1 MIVLIEG
8 ICGAENLGSGKTL
21 YLIRN
26 LVTDFNNGRKIFCN
40 IRINGIE
47 YQQLFIEDFLD
58 ETKTDY
64 FKNATVGI
72 DEITLFMDCRHSM
85 QNTFLSYIFLQ
96 SRKRHLDFYLTTQD
110 YTMLDGRLLP
120 YITVHVIMELI
131 FDSNNKPLKDY
142 RLVTVIN
149 MKNRKNITE
158 NSFIINITPWFK
170 HYDTDEIVKPL
181 YRSKQIVR
189 TNELKK

>member
-8 ICGAENLGSGKTL
+8 ISGAENLGSGKTL

-26 LVTDFNNGRKIFCN
+26 LVTDYLNGRKIICN

-58 ETKTDY
+58 ETKTDL
-64 FKNATVGI
+64 FRNATIGI
-72 DEITLFMDCRHSM
+72 DEITMFMDCRHSM

-120 YITVHVIMELI
+120 YIAIHVIVELI
-131 FDSNNKPLKDY
+131 FDENNNPIKNY
-142 RLVTVIN
+142 RKVNVIDFR
-149 MKNRKNITE
+149 NRMNITE
-158 NSFIINITPWFK
+158 SSFIMEISQWFK
-170 HYDTDEIVKPL
+170 YYDTDEIVKPL
-181 YRSKQIVR
+181 YRGKNG
-189 TNELKK
+189 TKKV

>member
-8 ICGAENLGSGKTL
+8 ISGAENLGSGKTL

-26 LVTDFNNGRKIFCN
+26 LVKDFYNGRKIFCN
-40 IRINGIE
+40 INIHGIE
-47 YQQLFIEDFLD
+47 YNQLFIEDFLD
-58 ETKTDY
+58 DTKTEM

-120 YITVHVIMELI
+120 YISIHVIMELI
-131 FDSNNKPLKDY
+131 FDINNNPIKEY
-142 RLVTVIN
+142 RKVTLIN
-149 MKNRKNITE
+149 MKNRRNITE
-158 NSFIINITPWFK
+158 NSFLIDITKWFK
-170 HYDTDEIVKPL
+170 YYDTDEIVKPL
-181 YRSKQIVR
+181 YRSKLNASKI
-189 TNELKK
+189 